1 MLSAKKKTKPSESLT
16 SKVTQAEL
24 DALGATQNPLL
35 HGGVDRY
42 FKWRHAFLSVM
53 VVVFSIR
60 LLFFH
65 DQVLNLSVIF
75 NNLGIDTQKY
85 LGFRSLYLITGAI
98 LYVVSYVRN
107 WFFPQIAMVAFALA
121 LGGLVTDTLNFFAF
135 YQGAFPQGVVFV
147 VFLRSSVVVCMFY
160 NAIYAHRAPPMP
172 RHFWS

>member
-1 MLSAKKKTKPSESLT
+1 MPAKKQTNPSDGPA

-24 DALGATQNPLL
+24 DALGATPNPLL

-53 VVVFSIR
+53 VVVFVVR

-75 NNLGIDTQKY
+75 NNLGIDTRNY
-85 LGFRSLYLITGAI
+85 LNFRSVYLITCAS
-98 LYVVSYVRN
+98 LYAVSYVRN
-107 WFFPQIAMVAFALA
+107 WFFPQISMIAFALA
-121 LGGLVTDTLNFFAF
+121 LGGLVTDALNFFAF
-135 YQGAFPQGVVFV
+135 YKGVLPQGIGIV
-147 VFLRSSVVVCMFY
+147 VFLRCSVVVCLFY
-160 NAIYAHRAPPMP
+160 NAIHAHRAPAMP

>member
-1 MLSAKKKTKPSESLT
+1 MMFAKKQTKPSDGLA

-24 DALGATQNPLL
+24 DALGATPNPLL

-53 VVVFSIR
+53 VVVFVIR
-60 LLFFH
+60 LVFFH

-85 LGFRSLYLITGAI
+85 LSLRSLYLITGAAM
-98 LYVVSYVRN
+98 YVVSYVRN
-107 WFFPQIAMVAFALA
+107 WFFPQISMVAFALA